1 MSEINQT
8 EGLVRGADGVLYNVS
23 PETCEP
29 VPEIRGDTLM
39 AGAKG
44 TGLGPCEFADHA
56 AARQLVDPGDHLAAR
71 QLVDPGDHAAARQL
85 VEPGDHVAARQ
96 LVEPGDH
103 ATARQYVE
111 PDGHAAGR
119 KYVKYVEPDDQVAV
133 RAQ

>member
-1 MSEINQT
+1 MLAVNQP

-23 PETCEP
+23 PQTCEP

-44 TGLGPCEFADHA
+44 TGLGPCEFADLA

-96 LVEPGDH
+96 LVDPGDH
-103 ATARQYVE
+103 LAARQYVE
-111 PDGHAAGR
+111 PG
-119 KYVKYVEPDDQVAV
+119 DQVTN
-133 RAQ
+133 RAA

>member
-1 MSEINQT
+1 MSTVDQLK
-8 EGLVRGADGVLYNVS
+8 GLVRGADGVLYNVS
-23 PETCEP
+23 PETCET
-29 VPEIRGDTLM
+29 VPEIRADTLM

-85 VEPGDHVAARQ
+85 VEPGDH
-96 LVEPGDH
+96 
-103 ATARQYVE
+103 
-111 PDGHAAGR
+111 AAGR
-119 KYVKYVEPDDQVAV
+119 KYVEPDDQVAV

>member
-1 MSEINQT
+1 MSEINHT

-85 VEPGDHVAARQ
+85 VEPGDH
-96 LVEPGDH
+96 
-103 ATARQYVE
+103 
-111 PDGHAAGR
+111 AAGR
-119 KYVKYVEPDDQVAV
+119 KYVEPDDHAAGRKYVEPDDQVAV